1 VIVSSLSYF
10 KVIFK
15 VFLKSFLSLMKL
27 NFASKFKRHENNE
40 VNFRKLKFVFCFEKC
55 HLERFLRETQ
65 LQKDQSKVEDQKD

>member
-1 VIVSSLSYF
+1 
-10 KVIFK
+10 
-15 VFLKSFLSLMKL
+15 MKL